1 MFLNSYC
8 WLLNS
13 HVIFRLQELT
23 YDPNTDTI
31 EVVRF
36 NEKSAQNDEMNT
48 YKYEYL
54 LFEPYS
60 QKYTKVV
67 QVSYLKVELR
77 SVGLGW
83 AVVSFASG

>member
-1 MFLNSYC
+1 MSEAY
-8 WLLNS
+8 LLQP
-13 HVIFRLQELT
+13 RLQELT

-36 NEKSAQNDEMNT
+36 NEKSAQNDDMNT

-54 LFEPYS
+54 LFEPFS

-67 QVSYLKVELR
+67 QVSLDLSFSPRLQNSLILLLR
-77 SVGLGW
+77 
-83 AVVSFASG
+83 VSYPL